1 MRLGVAFWSGV
12 NPDNIDST
20 LQRLARI
27 GVKGIG
33 HIVAHDWHPE
43 QLQQCRDAVE
53 AQGCFIG
60 EVTLYHCGWPL
71 ASSDPN
77 IRREASESLS
87 QGLCAARAL
96 KAHCVGVSVIANGPE
111 EGDLWCDEVWSRLV
125 QGMAQVMIE
134 AENLGVDLGIHPG
147 NRGPLDAP
155 AQLRRLLDDVAS
167 PRLKV
172 ILDPVNMTT
181 HRTYYNTTAFLDYTF
196 DLLGP
201 DIIAAHA
208 KDVSLDTS
216 HWVTK
221 LDEVPLG
228 MGQLDYE
235 TYLRRLGELDA
246 DVLLTI
252 EHYRDVGVSGT
263 VASPVYVNYPDTD
276 WENTRA
282 RNYIHELAQ
291 KVGVE
296 VH

>member
-33 HIVAHDWHPE
+33 HIAAHNWHPE

-53 AQGCFIG
+53 AQGYFIG

-71 ASSDPN
+71 ASPDPD
-77 IRREASESLS
+77 IRREATESLS
-87 QGLCAARAL
+87 QGLRAARAL
-96 KAHCVGVSVIANGPE
+96 NAHCVGVSVIASGPE
-111 EGDLWCDEVWSRLV
+111 VGDPWSDEIWHRLV
-125 QGMAQVMIE
+125 QGMAQVVAE
-134 AENLGVDLGIHPG
+134 AENLDVDLGVHPG

-181 HRTYYNTTAFLDYTF
+181 HRTYYNTTAFLDYAF

-201 DIIAAHA
+201 DIVAAHA

-235 TYLRRLGELDA
+235 TYLRRLDELDE

>member
-1 MRLGVAFWSGV
+1 MGGR
-12 NPDNIDST
+12 
-20 LQRLARI
+20 
-27 GVKGIG
+27 
-33 HIVAHDWHPE
+33 
-43 QLQQCRDAVE
+43 
-53 AQGCFIG
+53 
-60 EVTLYHCGWPL
+60 
-71 ASSDPN
+71 
-77 IRREASESLS
+77 
-87 QGLCAARAL
+87 
-96 KAHCVGVSVIANGPE
+96 
-111 EGDLWCDEVWSRLV
+111 VWQRLV
-125 QGMAQVMIE
+125 QGMAEVVVE
-134 AENLGVDLGIHPG
+134 AETLGVNLGVHPG

-228 MGQLDYE
+228 MGRLDYE

-246 DVLLTI
+246 DVLFTI

-282 RNYIHELAQ
+282 RNYIHELAH

-296 VH
+296 VR

>member
-12 NPDNIDST
+12 NPDNIDSA

-33 HIVAHDWHPE
+33 HIVAHDWHPK

-71 ASSDPN
+71 ASPDPN

-87 QGLCAARAL
+87 QGLRTARAL
-96 KAHCVGVSVIANGPE
+96 NAHCVGISVIANGPE
-111 EGDLWCDEVWSRLV
+111 EGDLWADEVWQRLV
-125 QGMAQVMIE
+125 QGIAQVAAE
-134 AENLGVDLGIHPG
+134 AENLGVDLGVHPG

-228 MGQLDYE
+228 MGRLDYE

-246 DVLLTI
+246 DVLFTI

-282 RNYIHELAQ
+282 RNYIHELAH